1 MVIFLFLVSDE
12 RQKLFEEVEKDWLDR
27 QKTSEESQENQ
38 NEDESEEENYI
49 EECEECVVKGRNMA
63 LNQFYRIARNTMS
76 MWFKNSEPSPTEVEN
91 EFWKHVTEKN
101 HHVCVHSG
109 SIDSSGWGYG
119 FPIGKNNTFSKH
131 PWNLKVL
138 TNNSGSVLRSL
149 GPLMGVTVPTL
160 HVGMVFTAFC
170 WYRDP
175 HGLPWIE
182 YLHTGAPK
190 KW

>member
-1 MVIFLFLVSDE
+1 MP
-12 RQKLFEEVEKDWLDR
+12 
-27 QKTSEESQENQ
+27 
-38 NEDESEEENYI
+38 
-49 EECEECVVKGRNMA
+49 

-76 MWFKNSEPSPTEVEN
+76 MWFKSAEPPPQEVES
-91 EFWKHVTEKN
+91 EFWKHVSERN
-101 HHVCVHSG
+101 NHVCVHSG

-119 FPIGKNNTFSKH
+119 FPVAKNNSFSKH
-131 PWNLKVL
+131 PWNLKVF

-149 GPLMGVTVPTL
+149 GSVMGVTVPTL

-175 HGLPWIE
+175 HGLPWVE

-190 KW
+190 IWLVLTLILMTDNYLCEVSVIFL